1 MILLCSFLIISAAV
15 CVDLIIRWSASGILP
30 AVLFAVVCFV
40 ACNVLYLIVNYLV
53 ALCVN
58 GSKHVDHPRFYYAW
72 NAAQAA
78 ELICIYCGLHIHVS
92 GEELLPKGKRYLF
105 VSNHRSNMDPI
116 VVMNKLRN
124 HEIAFISK
132 EANLRIP
139 IVGKFIHECCF
150 LPIDRENPRNAI
162 ATINTAAEYLQNDVV
177 SIGIYPEG
185 TRSKSAHMGEFHAG
199 SFKIAQ
205 KANVP
210 IVVAS
215 VSGTENVSK
224 RVLRGTTVYIDI
236 IGVIDAEKVAAMKT
250 VELAGCVKSM
260 IGEHLKT
267 RDNFEVK
274 TDIK

>member
-116 VVMNKLRN
+116 VVMNKL
-124 HEIAFISK
+124 
-132 EANLRIP
+132 
-139 IVGKFIHECCF
+139 
-150 LPIDRENPRNAI
+150 
-162 ATINTAAEYLQNDVV
+162 
-177 SIGIYPEG
+177 PE
-185 TRSKSAHMGEFHAG
+185 
-199 SFKIAQ
+199 
-205 KANVP
+205 P
-210 IVVAS
+210 
-215 VSGTENVSK
+215 
-224 RVLRGTTVYIDI
+224 
-236 IGVIDAEKVAAMKT
+236 
-250 VELAGCVKSM
+250 
-260 IGEHLKT
+260 
-267 RDNFEVK
+267 
-274 TDIK
+274 

>member
-1 MILLCSFLIISAAV
+1 MKMILFCSFLVISAAV
-15 CVDLIIRWSASGILP
+15 GVDLAVRWGGSGIFP
-30 AVLFAVVCFV
+30 AVLLAAACFV
-40 ACNVLYLIVNYLV
+40 ACNILYLIVNYIV

-58 GSKHVDHPRFYYAW
+58 GSRHVNHPRPYYAW
-72 NAAQAA
+72 NVAQAA

-92 GEELLPKGKRYLF
+92 GGELLPAGKRYLF

-116 VVMNKLRN
+116 IIMHKLRK

-132 EANLRIP
+132 EANLKIP

-150 LPIDRENPRNAI
+150 LPIDRENARNAI

-177 SIGIYPEG
+177 SVGIYPEG
-185 TRSKSAHMGEFHAG
+185 TRSKSVYMGEFHAG

-215 VSGTENVSK
+215 VAVRKMYQRTSSGVRMCTLILSVLLTQK
-224 RVLRGTTVYIDI
+224 RLWP
-236 IGVIDAEKVAAMKT
+236 
-250 VELAGCVKSM
+250 
-260 IGEHLKT
+260 
-267 RDNFEVK
+267 
-274 TDIK
+274 